1 MTPTRSHVAPAE
13 DGRAPVGGSATGGK
27 PGGMP
32 GGGAAG
38 GASGGG
44 AAGGGAAGGAAGGG
58 HVFTLAAAACLR
70 SDVSRGGAGRLVDSR
85 LLKVELP
92 AGKELW
98 YYIELL

>member
-1 MTPTRSHVAPAE
+1 MTPTRSHVATAE

-58 HVFTLAAAACLR
+58 GVFTSGAAAPLWAA
-70 SDVSRGGAGRLVDSR
+70 VPRGGACRVLDAGRVLQRRAWGDSTSD
-85 LLKVELP
+85 
-92 AGKELW
+92 AT
-98 YYIELL
+98 